1 MSRLEINLC
10 VCVLPRIRAPPV
22 QICPANPTYVMIA
35 VSRGL
40 VGPRS
45 TSETLSRRLM
55 LRRQKVCSTLF
66 AEEGQSRI
74 LVTPTRSHA
83 PTFRRLNCNKM
94 TVCLHSTLTL
104 SLHYL
109 PLPPSTTTMSSYE
122 LAFQLH
128 GHASDVR
135 TLCAPSPD
143 IPLLISGS
151 RDGSAL
157 LWGPG
162 RGKEWDV
169 KLRVEAPEKKYV
181 SCVGMTRW
189 QGEGESL
196 SK

>member
-1 MSRLEINLC
+1 
-10 VCVLPRIRAPPV
+10 
-22 QICPANPTYVMIA
+22 
-35 VSRGL
+35 
-40 VGPRS
+40 
-45 TSETLSRRLM
+45 
-55 LRRQKVCSTLF
+55 
-66 AEEGQSRI
+66 
-74 LVTPTRSHA
+74 
-83 PTFRRLNCNKM
+83 
-94 TVCLHSTLTL
+94 
-104 SLHYL
+104 
-109 PLPPSTTTMSSYE
+109 MSSYE

-189 QGEGESL
+189 QGEGESFCVL
-196 SK
+196 HRRRFKGE

>member
-1 MSRLEINLC
+1 MC
-10 VCVLPRIRAPPV
+10 VVPLFRASPV
-22 QICPANPTYVMIA
+22 QISFKLPNPTSDIDA
-35 VSRGL
+35 DIRGL
-40 VGPRS
+40 VKPRV
-45 TSETLSRRLM
+45 TLATIKRWRT
-55 LRRQKVCSTLF
+55 LRWQKVCPTDS
-66 AEEGQSRI
+66 AGGQSRI
-74 LVTPTRSHA
+74 CSTPIQSAAPKLV
-83 PTFRRLNCNKM
+83 RLTLYKM
-94 TVCLHSTLTL
+94 TVCLHSTSTL
-104 SLHYL
+104 SLHFLHHSL
-109 PLPPSTTTMSSYE
+109 PLPSTTTMSSYE

-196 SK
+196 SQ

>member
-1 MSRLEINLC
+1 
-10 VCVLPRIRAPPV
+10 
-22 QICPANPTYVMIA
+22 
-35 VSRGL
+35 
-40 VGPRS
+40 
-45 TSETLSRRLM
+45 
-55 LRRQKVCSTLF
+55 
-66 AEEGQSRI
+66 
-74 LVTPTRSHA
+74 
-83 PTFRRLNCNKM
+83 M
-94 TVCLHSTLTL
+94 TVCLHSTSTL
-104 SLHYL
+104 SLHFLHLSL
-109 PLPPSTTTMSSYE
+109 PLPSIPTMSSYE

-189 QGEGESL
+189 QGEGESPYTL
-196 SK
+196 

>member
-1 MSRLEINLC
+1 MTQPPLC
-10 VCVLPRIRAPPV
+10 TDAHSP
-22 QICPANPTYVMIA
+22 
-35 VSRGL
+35 
-40 VGPRS
+40 
-45 TSETLSRRLM
+45 LS
-55 LRRQKVCSTLF
+55 
-66 AEEGQSRI
+66 
-74 LVTPTRSHA
+74 
-83 PTFRRLNCNKM
+83 
-94 TVCLHSTLTL
+94 
-104 SLHYL
+104 
-109 PLPPSTTTMSSYE
+109 LPPSTHTPNFLSFFTMPDQQPYE

-135 TLCAPSPD
+135 TLHAPSPD

-189 QGEGESL
+189 NGEGEL
-196 SK
+196 SASSGIRDGGKANRS

>member
-1 MSRLEINLC
+1 MATIDRVMSEPGSTPASPERCRIATTPEGMFNL
-10 VCVLPRIRAPPV
+10 VCREGRSRIRLTPI
-22 QICPANPTYVMIA
+22 QCPAPY
-35 VSRGL
+35 
-40 VGPRS
+40 
-45 TSETLSRRLM
+45 
-55 LRRQKVCSTLF
+55 
-66 AEEGQSRI
+66 
-74 LVTPTRSHA
+74 PTRLSFH
-83 PTFRRLNCNKM
+83 KM
-94 TVCLHSTLTL
+94 TVCLHSASTL
-104 SLHYL
+104 SLHFL
-109 PLPPSTTTMSSYE
+109 HHSLSLPSTPTMSSYE

-196 SK
+196 SQ

>member
-1 MSRLEINLC
+1 
-10 VCVLPRIRAPPV
+10 
-22 QICPANPTYVMIA
+22 
-35 VSRGL
+35 
-40 VGPRS
+40 
-45 TSETLSRRLM
+45 
-55 LRRQKVCSTLF
+55 
-66 AEEGQSRI
+66 
-74 LVTPTRSHA
+74 
-83 PTFRRLNCNKM
+83 
-94 TVCLHSTLTL
+94 
-104 SLHYL
+104 
-109 PLPPSTTTMSSYE
+109 MSSYE

-181 SCVGMTRW
+181 SCVGMTKW
-189 QGEGESL
+189 QGEGESFSELLTNHRDRRKRLMIAFLLVGSSSGIL
-196 SK
+196 STYTLPSASANPPPEGQMQDPYHTLIEHKQNLCCMDTSKNGLIATGSWDQ